1 MLSCLAARSVDLQ
14 PPGHSWS
21 EICAVTEW
29 LAHVFPYA
37 AFFFFFYL
45 NVWIIPRAHPHVDK
59 GHPRAHCLK
68 NKFKVI
74 FYFMFALIPG
84 SHPQVDNGQ
93 PRAHC
98 LKHEVMLNFSLCV
111 SLCTLPEAHR
121 RFHLLFPNPNPA
133 RFLGMPSS

>member
-1 MLSCLAARSVDLQ
+1 MLSCSAARSVDLQ

-21 EICAVTEW
+21 EICAVTER

-37 AFFFFFYL
+37 AFFFFS
-45 NVWIIPRAHPHVDK
+45 
-59 GHPRAHCLK
+59 
-68 NKFKVI
+68 
-74 FYFMFALIPG
+74 FMFTLIPG
-84 SHPQVDNGQ
+84 SHSQVDNGQ

-121 RFHLLFPNPNPA
+121 RFYLLFPNPNPA
-133 RFLGMPSS
+133 RFLRMPSS